1 MGVLNT
7 INLLL
12 SVTDKLMDK
21 LPDYEQ
27 RKKEKFLKMKRRY
40 ENEKAKQYPDR
51 DDNLIGIYRDRILRF
66 IAIFNSEISG

>member
-51 DDNLIGIYRDRILRF
+51 DDNLIGVYRDRILRF